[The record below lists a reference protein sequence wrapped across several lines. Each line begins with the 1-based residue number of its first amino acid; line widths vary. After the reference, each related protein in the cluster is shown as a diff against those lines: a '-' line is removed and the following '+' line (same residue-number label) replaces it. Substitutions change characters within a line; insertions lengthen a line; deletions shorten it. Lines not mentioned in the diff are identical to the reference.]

1 MENLIANYPINTC
14 ENEFMLPI
22 EYLYNKEELSG
33 DIINDLE
40 LLNNNNNNNTSLYD
54 YVFDSDSESRFG
66 EAIKG
71 RWCKY
76 YTTDVGFLKDSQKL
90 YESMYDIEMYS
101 VNEER
106 VNDILITIEDNT
118 DFEERNHYIKDVYL
132 CDKMNQ
138 NESLM
143 TWYSCFLVMSPLL
156 SLCLPIFIMIMPLF
170 IIKSQGFNIST
181 KEYFKLLFVLMKK
194 IPIGKLLEIDWTNAN
209 SIFYAAISV
218 CAYIFQLYQSFS
230 MCLSFRR
237 NMVSGHDML
246 YALREYLRNTVY
258 RMEAYIGLSKN
269 YESYANFNKDLS
281 DRMKQINGYVD
292 ILEDLPQSKYMIP
305 KKIGKIRCE
314 IYKLYTNN
322 AYKEMIYY
330 ANNFNG
336 YLENITAIGK
346 KMGKQ
351 MTKANFK
358 TRFSNLIG
366 MYYPAI
372 VGDKKANDV
381 GFKNVQ
387 LNDVK
392 INNNKIITGV
402 NASGKTTLLK
412 TVLFNVI
419 LSQQIGCGFYK
430 RGKIAVYD
438 KIHCY
443 LNIPDTNGRDSL
455 FQAEARRCKDIIESV
470 EEHQDKKHLCVFDE
484 LYSGTNP
491 YEASATGY
499 AYIRYMSKHK
509 NVKLLITTHYLDM
522 CESLL
527 KAKQKSITNYHM
539 EAYYDEANKM
549 VYTYKKKKGIT
560 KIKGG
565 VEVLKNLSYPK
576 SIVKEATELIMGGN
590 MNNSK

>member
-1 MENLIANYPINTC
+1 MEQLIAHQCISTC

-22 EYLYNKEELSG
+22 EYLYEKEMLTV
-33 DIINDLE
+33 DIVKDLE
-40 LLNNNNNNNTSLYD
+40 LLNVRENDVSNNNETLYD
-54 YVFDSDSESRFG
+54 YVFDGDSSFG
-66 EAIKG
+66 EATKK
-71 RWCKY
+71 RWSKY
-76 YTTDVGFLKDSQKL
+76 YTTDVEFLKDSQML
-90 YESMYDIEMYS
+90 YKQMDNTHFYENIDEIYS
-101 VNEER
+101 IDENR
-106 VNDILITIEDNT
+106 ILEIVSTIEDTT

-138 NESLM
+138 HESM
-143 TWYSCFLVMSPLL
+143 MSWYSCFLVASPLIT
-156 SLCLPIFIMIMPLF
+156 LCLPIFIMIMPLF
-170 IIKSQGFNIST
+170 IIKSQGFNISI

-194 IPIGKLLEIDWTNAN
+194 IPIGKVLEIDWSNAQSVLYAVV
-209 SIFYAAISV
+209 SIG
-218 CAYIFQLYQSFS
+218 AYIFQLYQSFS

-237 NMVSGHDML
+237 NMVNGHGML
-246 YALREYLRNTVY
+246 ITLREYLRNTVY
-258 RMEAYIGLSKN
+258 RMEAYIGLSKD
-269 YESYANFNKDLS
+269 YTSYTSFNKDLC
-281 DRMKQINGYVD
+281 DRINQINDYVEM
-292 ILEDLPQSKYMIP
+292 LEDLPKSKYMIP

-314 IYKLYTNN
+314 IYKLYMDKS
-322 AYKEMIYY
+322 YKKMIYY

-336 YLENITAIGK
+336 YLSNICAIQKKIGK
-346 KMGKQ
+346 HMAYAK
-351 MTKANFK
+351 FK
-358 TRFSNLIG
+358 NTFSSFKG

-372 VGDKKANDV
+372 VGDKK
-381 GFKNVQ
+381 

-430 RGKIAVYD
+430 QGKIAVYD

-470 EEHQDKKHLCVFDE
+470 KKHDDKRHLCVFDE

-491 YEASATGY
+491 YEASATGH
-499 AYIRYMSKHK
+499 AYIKYMSKNK

-527 KAKQKSITNYHM
+527 KTKDKSITNYHM
-539 EAYYDEANKM
+539 EAYYDTNNKM

-565 VEVLKNLSYPK
+565 VEVLKNLNYPK
-576 SIVKEATELIMGGN
+576 TIVEEATELIGGDQ
-590 MNNSK
+590 KL

>member
-1 MENLIANYPINTC
+1 MDKLIPNHSITKC

-22 EYLYNKEELSG
+22 EYLINKEVLTN

-40 LLNNNNNNNTSLYD
+40 LFNVAGKDSDSDSPDTSKGLYD
-54 YVFDSDSESRFG
+54 YVFESGSKFG
-66 EAIKG
+66 DMTKYKWG
-71 RWCKY
+71 KY
-76 YTTDVGFLKDSQKL
+76 YTTDVDFLKESQQL
-90 YESMYDIEMYS
+90 YEGMYEIDMYPIDEDK
-101 VNEER
+101 VQGI
-106 VNDILITIEDNT
+106 VTTIEDTT
-118 DFEERNHYIKDVYL
+118 DFEERNQYIKDVYF

-138 NESLM
+138 NESIM
-143 TWYSCFLVMSPLL
+143 CWYSCFLVSSPLIT
-156 SLCLPIFIMIMPLF
+156 LCLPIFILIMPLF
-170 IIKSQGFNIST
+170 IIKSQGFNISI
-181 KEYFKLLFVLMKK
+181 KEYLKLLFVLMKK
-194 IPIGKLLEIDWTNAN
+194 IPIGKLLEIDWSNAQ
-209 SIFYAAISV
+209 SVLYAVVSV
-218 CAYIFQLYQSFS
+218 SAYVFQLYQSFS

-237 NMVSGHDML
+237 NMVNGHSML
-246 YALREYLRNTVY
+246 RSLREYLRSTVY
-258 RMEAYIGLSKN
+258 RMEAYLGLSKDCK
-269 YESYANFNKDLS
+269 SYASFNRDVS
-281 DRMKQINGYVD
+281 DRVVQMNDYVSM
-292 ILEDLPQSKYMIP
+292 LEDLPESKYMIP

-314 IYKLYTNN
+314 IYKLYTESS
-322 AYKEMIYY
+322 YKEMVYY

-336 YLENITAIGK
+336 YLNNICCIQKKIGN
-346 KMGKQ
+346 Q
-351 MTKANFK
+351 LSKAKFQN
-358 TRFSNLIG
+358 TFSSLRG

-372 VGDKKANDV
+372 VGDKK
-381 GFKNVQ
+381 

-392 INNNKIITGV
+392 LNDVKLNNNKIITGV

-412 TVLFNVI
+412 TVLFNII

-470 EEHQDKKHLCVFDE
+470 EKHHNKKHLCVFDE

-499 AYIRYMSKHK
+499 AYIQYMSKYK
-509 NVKLLITTHYLDM
+509 NVKLMITTHYLDM

-527 KAKQKSITNYHM
+527 KTKHKSITNYHM
-539 EAYYDEANKM
+539 EAYYDENNKM

-565 VEVLKNLSYPK
+565 VEVLKNLGYPK
-576 SIVKEATELIMGGN
+576 IIVQEATKLIGGRT
-590 MNNSK
+590 